1 MRKELDEDRAQVK
14 LERDRLNEEYERGED
29 YRKAVTETL
38 LNNFDYEKYGISK
51 EMIMANPDVAIPLF
65 SSKIK
70 QDMSAEQLD
79 EFYKA
84 VGPTLNSL
92 GYTQEL
98 VAAQQK
104 GLITPEMMGVMA
116 LQNQIP
122 YIQKDYH
129 EAVDNLQNAYDSLGQ
144 AQLIATERLNKSLI
158 TDIEARQFWEQRND
172 SDLEWGEISAQE
184 QEDARS
190 AALNAKM
197 SDENFVKQYNMAVQ
211 GALQPHLQMIKT
223 LEQQVSNFQTKNPA
237 LINPVTITPAREQ
250 GLLQLVKEEGI
261 DGVIYQTTTGNLYI
275 TDRTSPT
282 GKRELTEQELA
293 NHNRRQGRG
302 TLQQLIGQNEP
313 SIIENL
319 PDPAELGETK
329 EKPKSNSID
338 WFMEEYN
345 PKTKE
350 TKEER
355 AKRLQEEYNKSGGGF
370 GFPFAP

>member
-1 MRKELDEDRAQVK
+1 
-14 LERDRLNEEYERGED
+14 
-29 YRKAVTETL
+29 
-38 LNNFDYEKYGISK
+38 
-51 EMIMANPDVAIPLF
+51 
-65 SSKIK
+65 
-70 QDMSAEQLD
+70 MSAEQLD